1 MESDSIELRRY
12 FSIFWKYLWLI
23 ALTTLLAGG
32 AAYYVS
38 AGMTPV
44 YRATAVLKIDLA
56 KNPEGSDIVSM
67 LTAGERLGKTY
78 VVQIQSRTVA
88 ARVAES
94 LGMEVSPQE
103 LDKLADKISAQQV
116 RDTQLIE
123 ISVEDP
129 NPAVA
134 QGLANRVAEVFSEQ
148 VGGEQRA
155 RFDNY
160 QRNLDEQIAGLEA
173 RIAEV
178 QKLLAGLG
186 DSLGGDA
193 SSVPAYNRLEMT
205 RLQTEL
211 TSLQTRYT
219 ILLSSAEEFRLAA
232 ARYSDNVTLLAPAE
246 LPTSPVSPSKMKNT
260 LLGMVVGAMVGV
272 GAAFLREYL
281 DDTIKTADDV
291 SQALGLVTLGNIFRI
306 GAGRTLKD
314 SLVTSVD
321 GRSPV
326 AESYRILRTN
336 LAFCGVGN
344 PGGAIV
350 VTSAGL
356 GEGKTTTAANLAV
369 VMAQMGKRVILVD
382 TDLRRPMLAKMFEMN
397 GTDGM
402 STLLAGQGPV
412 GDADLIPSEVPNLRL
427 IPSGPIPPNPAELLG
442 SPRMAEVIQS
452 LREQADVVIFD
463 APPALAVT
471 DSSVIASQVDGA
483 LLVIDAGE
491 TRREVVQRAAE
502 MLQKGGVKLLGAVLN
517 KLQPGK
523 RGGYYYQYYYKYYGS
538 EKKRHKKR

>member
-1 MESDSIELRRY
+1 
-12 FSIFWKYLWLI
+12 
-23 ALTTLLAGG
+23 
-32 AAYYVS
+32 
-38 AGMTPV
+38 
-44 YRATAVLKIDLA
+44 
-56 KNPEGSDIVSM
+56 
-67 LTAGERLGKTY
+67 
-78 VVQIQSRTVA
+78 
-88 ARVAES
+88 
-94 LGMEVSPQE
+94 
-103 LDKLADKISAQQV
+103 
-116 RDTQLIE
+116 
-123 ISVEDP
+123 
-129 NPAVA
+129 
-134 QGLANRVAEVFSEQ
+134 
-148 VGGEQRA
+148 
-155 RFDNY
+155 
-160 QRNLDEQIAGLEA
+160 
-173 RIAEV
+173 
-178 QKLLAGLG
+178 
-186 DSLGGDA
+186 
-193 SSVPAYNRLEMT
+193 
-205 RLQTEL
+205 
-211 TSLQTRYT
+211 
-219 ILLSSAEEFRLAA
+219 
-232 ARYSDNVTLLAPAE
+232 
-246 LPTSPVSPSKMKNT
+246 MKNT

-314 SLVTSVD
+314 SLVTSMD

-382 TDLRRPMLAKMFEMN
+382 TDLRRPMLAKLFELN

-402 STLLAGQGPV
+402 STLLARQGPV
-412 GDADLIPSEVPNLRL
+412 GDADLILSEVPNLRL

-452 LREQADVVIFD
+452 LRQQADMVIFD
-463 APPALAVT
+463 SPPALAVT

-491 TRREVVQRAAE
+491 MRREVVQRAAE

-538 EKKRHKKR
+538 EKKRHKKS